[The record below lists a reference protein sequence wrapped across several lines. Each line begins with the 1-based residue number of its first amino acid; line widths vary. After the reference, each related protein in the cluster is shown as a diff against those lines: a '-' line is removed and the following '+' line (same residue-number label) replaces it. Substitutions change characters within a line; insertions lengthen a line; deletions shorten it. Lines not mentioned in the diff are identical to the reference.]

1 MVYVGRGQERER
13 EERKMSRREWSSP
26 AARGGGQGGSGSTTA
41 AGIVE
46 DGAVTGGQTAG
57 REGSIA
63 SEAGPPSTCKT
74 VEELE
79 GVTAVLPVR
88 SSRLRAAG
96 VAGGRDDGVR
106 RQELAPRVSAR
117 EKTGRAGGK

>member
-1 MVYVGRGQERER
+1 MMRTTKQRGQEV
-13 EERKMSRREWSSP
+13 EEKLGRTISSP
-26 AARGGGQGGSGSTTA
+26 AARRGGQGGSGSTTV

-46 DGAVTGGQTAG
+46 DGAATGGQTAG
-57 REGSIA
+57 RESLIS
-63 SEAGPPSTCKT
+63 SEVGPPRKRKT